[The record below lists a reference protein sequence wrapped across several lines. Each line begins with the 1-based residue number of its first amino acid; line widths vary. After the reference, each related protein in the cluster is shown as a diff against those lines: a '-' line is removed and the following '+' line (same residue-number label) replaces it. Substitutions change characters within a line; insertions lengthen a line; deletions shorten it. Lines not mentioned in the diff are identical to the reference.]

1 VNADSRH
8 LLDGG
13 TWFAAAVAVV
23 SLSQLAFA
31 LTIIATTIS
40 IVLGLIRVHD
50 RLKYGP
56 AQGQLDALTDFV
68 FNLGS
73 ERPAKLDPA
82 P

>member
-40 IVLGLIRVHD
+40 I
-50 RLKYGP
+50 
-56 AQGQLDALTDFV
+56 QGQLDALTDFV
-68 FNLGS
+68 FNEGLG
-73 ERPAKLDPA
+73 EVPDIDAAAKAQGRKLCRRGG
-82 P
+82 

>member
-56 AQGQLDALTDFV
+56 ARYRG
-68 FNLGS
+68 
-73 ERPAKLDPA
+73 E
-82 P
+82 